1 MPPDV
6 LSSIIKTK
14 GCFGANIILPALERA
29 IFDLTIHSPNAH
41 QEALDIDVT
50 KIWDTTS
57 SEIARQSSDPEDWGW
72 EQAQFGHLFQSYS
85 AGFFTYAT

>member
-14 GCFGANIILPALERA
+14 GCFGANIILPALKRA
-29 IFDLTIHSPNAH
+29 IFDLTIHSPNTH